1 MDSDDFPG
9 VEVAYHA
16 MVDVS
21 EYINE
26 TKRDSELLTIIKE
39 IQQSITEWAPN
50 AGIGT
55 SRQKVSLIV
64 KVIDII
70 RDERP
75 STCYRI
81 PNLRGIFSSARYRV
95 TIGLILMTLN

>member
-50 AGIGT
+50 TG
-55 SRQKVSLIV
+55 R
-64 KVIDII
+64 
-70 RDERP
+70 
-75 STCYRI
+75 
-81 PNLRGIFSSARYRV
+81 
-95 TIGLILMTLN
+95 

>member
-1 MDSDDFPG
+1 MTQTPMDSDDFPG

-64 KVIDII
+64 KVINII

-75 STCYRI
+75 YATAGRNSGQRSI
-81 PNLRGIFSSARYRV
+81 RV
-95 TIGLILMTLN
+95 IIVALYQYL

>member
-1 MDSDDFPG
+1 MTQTPMDSDDFPG

-50 AGIGT
+50 TG
-55 SRQKVSLIV
+55 R
-64 KVIDII
+64 
-70 RDERP
+70 
-75 STCYRI
+75 
-81 PNLRGIFSSARYRV
+81 
-95 TIGLILMTLN
+95 

>member
-1 MDSDDFPG
+1 MTQTPMDNDDFPG

-50 AGIGT
+50 TGIGI
-55 SRQKVSLIV
+55 RQKVSLIV
-64 KVIDII
+64 KVINII
-70 RDERP
+70 NF
-75 STCYRI
+75 
-81 PNLRGIFSSARYRV
+81 NLIVCFIVAR
-95 TIGLILMTLN
+95 NHCDK